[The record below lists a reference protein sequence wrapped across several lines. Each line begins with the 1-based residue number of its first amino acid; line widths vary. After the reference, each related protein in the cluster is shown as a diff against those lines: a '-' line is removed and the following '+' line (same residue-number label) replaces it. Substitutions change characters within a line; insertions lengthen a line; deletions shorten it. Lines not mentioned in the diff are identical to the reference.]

1 MDNASKRITIKD
13 IATQT
18 GLSIATVHLA
28 LAGKAGPKEE
38 TRRRVL
44 QTAKELNY
52 QCNSAASSLKRGVT
66 RIAAILP
73 ALTQDN
79 LLYYEPIWRGVR
91 AYCRDAKDFNI
102 ELVELPYVNQ
112 DSVSVPLE
120 AVGRARGERKLSG
133 LIVLGDI
140 EPEAGRALRDLSDQ
154 GVSIVLV
161 NSDTPEV
168 GRICCIQAENY
179 LLGRIM
185 GEILL
190 GRTPR
195 GGPILVCAGEK
206 STPANADSTRGLNDY
221 LEEHDANREIYAL
234 HYGVQL
240 ARALVDTGL
249 AGRIPAIGS
258 DVFGENI
265 ENLKRGVFQ
274 NLMFKNPYQQGWLA
288 AEYLFK
294 HIFRNQPTGDTT
306 IFVKSEVVFQ
316 SSISMYKE

>member
-1 MDNASKRITIKD
+1 M
-13 IATQT
+13 
-18 GLSIATVHLA
+18 
-28 LAGKAGPKEE
+28 
-38 TRRRVL
+38 
-44 QTAKELNY
+44 
-52 QCNSAASSLKRGVT
+52 
-66 RIAAILP
+66 
-73 ALTQDN
+73 
-79 LLYYEPIWRGVR
+79 
-91 AYCRDAKDFNI
+91 
-102 ELVELPYVNQ
+102 
-112 DSVSVPLE
+112 
-120 AVGRARGERKLSG
+120 
-133 LIVLGDI
+133 
-140 EPEAGRALRDLSDQ
+140 RDLSDQ

-161 NSDTPEV
+161 NSDTPAV

-234 HYGVQL
+234 HYGNDMDRLYRRLVEQFEKDRGITGCCSVTARGSVQL

>member
-1 MDNASKRITIKD
+1 M
-13 IATQT
+13 
-18 GLSIATVHLA
+18 
-28 LAGKAGPKEE
+28 
-38 TRRRVL
+38 
-44 QTAKELNY
+44 
-52 QCNSAASSLKRGVT
+52 
-66 RIAAILP
+66 
-73 ALTQDN
+73 
-79 LLYYEPIWRGVR
+79 
-91 AYCRDAKDFNI
+91 
-102 ELVELPYVNQ
+102 
-112 DSVSVPLE
+112 
-120 AVGRARGERKLSG
+120 
-133 LIVLGDI
+133 
-140 EPEAGRALRDLSDQ
+140 
-154 GVSIVLV
+154 
-161 NSDTPEV
+161 
-168 GRICCIQAENY
+168 
-179 LLGRIM
+179 
-185 GEILL
+185 
-190 GRTPR
+190 
-195 GGPILVCAGEK
+195 VCAGEK

-234 HYGVQL
+234 HYGNDMDRLYRRLVEQFEKDRGITGCCSVTARGSVQL